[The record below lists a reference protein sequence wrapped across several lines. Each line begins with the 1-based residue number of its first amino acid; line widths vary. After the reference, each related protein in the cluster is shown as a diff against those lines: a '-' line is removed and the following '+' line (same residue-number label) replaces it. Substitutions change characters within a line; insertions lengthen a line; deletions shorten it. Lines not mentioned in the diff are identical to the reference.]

1 LLSPFHY
8 LLRSQQILTNKER
21 AEAAQR
27 KVQAERDAQYLETK
41 FIVDR
46 MKAELS
52 PPPPLPPPLPLRRQK
67 VSRKSNQRD
76 NEFGLAP
83 MRESHQ
89 QDNDY

>member
-1 LLSPFHY
+1 
-8 LLRSQQILTNKER
+8 
-21 AEAAQR
+21 
-27 KVQAERDAQYLETK
+27 
-41 FIVDR
+41 